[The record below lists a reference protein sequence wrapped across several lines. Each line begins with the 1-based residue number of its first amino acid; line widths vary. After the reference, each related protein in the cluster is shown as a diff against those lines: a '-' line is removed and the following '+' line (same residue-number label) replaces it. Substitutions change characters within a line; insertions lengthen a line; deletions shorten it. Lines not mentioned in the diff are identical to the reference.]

1 MVILQKYTKTAKIQL
16 IYIYFKPHFNNR
28 QQLQSNISKQNQ
40 SGRQFGAVK
49 NAIEKEMSE
58 KIKTAQDQY
67 QQCESSLLSA
77 ADAVA
82 CHSSSE
88 DSSLLKHTSKK
99 VVFSSSRS
107 ESMVLAGE
115 VKAGRG
121 GSVRLWM
128 KWVRVMSLRLRQC
141 CLPPTFTLT
150 KHFLPILKIIIFK
163 AKRQRLIQSAR
174 GIPLPPPCSSAL
186 KKFENLFQPI

>member
-1 MVILQKYTKTAKIQL
+1 
-16 IYIYFKPHFNNR
+16 
-28 QQLQSNISKQNQ
+28 
-40 SGRQFGAVK
+40 
-49 NAIEKEMSE
+49 MSE

-150 KHFLPILKIIIFK
+150 KHFLPILKLLYSK
-163 AKRQRLIQSAR
+163 PR
-174 GIPLPPPCSSAL
+174 GNDLYSPPAGFQCLLLALPLL
-186 KKFENLFQPI
+186 KSLKIYFSPFNLFLMVQFLG